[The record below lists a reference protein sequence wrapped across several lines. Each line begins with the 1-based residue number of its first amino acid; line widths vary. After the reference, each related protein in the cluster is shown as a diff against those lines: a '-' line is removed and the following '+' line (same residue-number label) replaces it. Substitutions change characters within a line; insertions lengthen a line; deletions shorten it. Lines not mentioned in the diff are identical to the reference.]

1 MRLLARPPG
10 FKLLLHEFKS
20 ECLHVLQF
28 PRVQEYDDNDGADTQ
43 SAGLSGSPSL
53 AFVFAFTNRR
63 NDGKVLIGR
72 HAMNSTHQID
82 KRRKGRLTE
91 GTVSLSHLHGLCLGL
106 PQAGTCQGCTGLRPH
121 SHALTASAGVYKF
134 PQWCLW
140 GSTAGCQSQEA
151 RGC

>member
-63 NDGKVLIGR
+63 NDGKVLMGR

-82 KRRKGRLTE
+82 ERRKGRLTE
-91 GTVSLSHLHGLCLGL
+91 GTVSLSHLHGLSGTAPGWHLSGL
-106 PQAGTCQGCTGLRPH
+106 YWPTTTQPCSYSQRRGLQ
-121 SHALTASAGVYKF
+121 F